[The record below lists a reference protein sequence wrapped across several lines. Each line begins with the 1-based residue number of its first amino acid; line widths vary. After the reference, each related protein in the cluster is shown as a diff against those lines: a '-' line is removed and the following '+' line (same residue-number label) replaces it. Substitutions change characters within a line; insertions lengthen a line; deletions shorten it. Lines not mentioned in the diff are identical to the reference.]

1 MSFISAA
8 LEALLTH
15 FYVYSNHWGWTILG
29 LALVV
34 RVLLF
39 PIQIFNFKQQ
49 RLIAKIQPELD
60 AAAERYKDDPMTL
73 YKEMGAIRRRE
84 GVKTGLTFLSSLIQL
99 PLFMSIYKTFSG
111 LQLLVGGS
119 FAWLV
124 TLGAPDPLFIFPVLV
139 ALTYY
144 LQQKV
149 APAAATKTNPQM
161 VAMMKFM
168 PVLSLV
174 FMIAMPSGLV
184 FYYAVSGVLQL
195 VGDFALRRWGG

>member
-1 MSFISAA
+1 MSFISMA
-8 LEALLTH
+8 LEALVTH
-15 FYVYSNHWGWTILG
+15 FYFYFNNWGWTILG
-29 LALVV
+29 LALLI

-39 PIQIFNFKQQ
+39 PIQVFNFKQQ
-49 RLIAKIQPELD
+49 RLLAKIQPELD
-60 AAAERYKDDPMTL
+60 AVMEKHKEDPMTL
-73 YKEMGAIRRRE
+73 YKEMGAIKKRE

-124 TLGAPDPLFIFPVLV
+124 TLGAPDPLFVFPVVV

-144 LQQKV
+144 LQQKMAPV
-149 APAAATKTNPQM
+149 AGAQVNPQM
-161 VAMMKFM
+161 TVVMKFM
-168 PVLSLV
+168 PVLSLA
-174 FMIAMPSGLV
+174 FMVAMPSGLV

-195 VGDFALRRWGG
+195 VGDFGLRRWVG